1 MRKDFE
7 IGRLRNL
14 KSRNPKSQIGLQ
26 NPVFVRGRASR
37 LSLFL
42 ILILAF
48 ITLAFAQ
55 RPTVSVQGT
64 VIRDGSGDPLSKAR
78 VELRGGNLSE
88 PAMTTTETDGR
99 FYFPNLPPGAY
110 EISVRRDGFAPAE
123 VGQKWPGG
131 PGVPLQLRT
140 GQPVPD
146 VVVRMVAA
154 AAISGRVADSS
165 GQPLP
170 NAQVQALK
178 STFQGELRILVPVQQ
193 VRTNATG
200 EFRLYGLPAGRYF
213 VNVIVPGYSANAQLL
228 VNNGGRTDQNAPYQM
243 NNQPRNILGQAMITA
258 SNPASAQVQDV
269 GPIYFP
275 STPYIQ
281 NAAPIDLRPG
291 MEYRGADTQMAP
303 IRRFTVCGVV
313 RGIPAPQSRVR
324 NNPGG
329 PIPPPPPPPR
339 QLPAG
344 QTVSTIPNPPNPND
358 PCGIGT
364 TVIQD
369 PVGSVQMVPL
379 DVELR
384 SALNAQGN
392 RYNGVVDGAT
402 GQFVIRN
409 VLPGVYNLATF
420 ISNMDAATTVDVRNR
435 DVENVTLTLVPG
447 YPLPTR
453 ITMEGAPAGA
463 PLPGGMTMLIGSS
476 PPTQGTS
483 PNQPVD
489 PSGSF
494 SIPNVGTDD
503 TRVYVLPMLTT
514 PVGPPL
520 NIPDSLQGVYVKS
533 AKFGGVDV
541 LNTGF
546 RFAGEP
552 DKALEIVLAKN
563 AGSLTGR
570 VEDESKQP
578 VGGVFVVLVPNMTG
592 ARLYRTDMYRV
603 TSSDAE
609 GRFEVKGLPPGDYKV
624 FALAGFEKDAWVDPD
639 FFKPYE
645 DRGTP
650 IQVGEGKVFALETA
664 LSVVRQQ

>member
-1 MRKDFE
+1 MRRYALGMFLFVALA
-7 IGRLRNL
+7 IVAQGIAF
-14 KSRNPKSQIGLQ
+14 SQQTTATLQ
-26 NPVFVRGRASR
+26 GVVVRDA
-37 LSLFL
+37 
-42 ILILAF
+42 
-48 ITLAFAQ
+48 
-55 RPTVSVQGT
+55 
-64 VIRDGSGDPLSKAR
+64 SGDPLSKAR
-78 VELRGGNLSE
+78 VELRGGPFE
-88 PAMTTTETDGR
+88 ATTTTTGSDGR

-131 PGVPLQLRT
+131 PGVPIQVRP
-140 GQPVPD
+140 GQPVPE
-146 VVVRMVAA
+146 VTVRLVAA
-154 AAISGRVADSS
+154 ASISGRVADSN

-178 STFQGELRILVPVQQ
+178 STFQGELRVLIPVQQ
-193 VRTNATG
+193 VRTNANG
-200 EFRLYGLPAGRYF
+200 DFRLYGLPAGRYF
-213 VNVIVPGYSANAQLL
+213 VNVIVPANSTNAQLL

-243 NNQPRNILGQAMITA
+243 NNSPRQILGQSVITA
-258 SNPASAQVQDV
+258 STNPANAQSQDV

-291 MEYRGADTQMAP
+291 AEYKGADTQMSP
-303 IRRFTVCGVV
+303 IRRFTVCGTV
-313 RGIPAPQSRVR
+313 RGIPPPQSRVR

-329 PIPPPPPPPR
+329 PIPPPPPPPPPA
-339 QLPAG
+339 PAG
-344 QTVSTIPNPPNPND
+344 QAVPPAPTTQNPND
-358 PCGIGT
+358 PCGFGT
-364 TVIQD
+364 TVTRD
-369 PVGSVQMVPL
+369 PVGTVQMAPL
-379 DVELR
+379 DIELR
-384 SALNAQGN
+384 PALNATGN
-392 RYNGVVDGAT
+392 RYNGTVDGTT

-409 VLPGVYNLATF
+409 VLPGLYNLATF

-435 DVENVTLTLVPG
+435 DMENVSLSLTAG
-447 YPLPTR
+447 FPLPTR
-453 ITMEGAPAGA
+453 VTMEGAAPGT
-463 PLPGGMTMLIGSS
+463 PLPGGLTMLIGSS

-514 PVGPPL
+514 PVAPPL

-533 AKFGGVDV
+533 AKLGGVDV

-552 DKALEIVLAKN
+552 DKVLEIVLARN
-563 AGSLTGR
+563 AGSLAGR
-570 VEDESKQP
+570 VEDERKQP
-578 VGGVFVVLVPNMTG
+578 AAGVFVILVPDLST
-592 ARLYRTDMYRV
+592 ARLYRTDMYKT
-603 TSSDAE
+603 TSTDAE
-609 GRFEVKGLPPGDYKV
+609 GRFEVKGLPPGDYKI
-624 FALAGFEKDAWVDPD
+624 FALEGFEKDAWLDPE

-645 DRGTP
+645 ERGLS
-650 IQVGEGKVFALETA
+650 IKVGEGRVFTLETP